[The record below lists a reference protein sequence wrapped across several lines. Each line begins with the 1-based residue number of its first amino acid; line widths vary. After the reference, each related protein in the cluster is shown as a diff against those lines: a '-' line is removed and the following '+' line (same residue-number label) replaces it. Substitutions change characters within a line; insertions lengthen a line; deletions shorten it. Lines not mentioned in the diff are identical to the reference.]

1 MSAAPAN
8 WYSPDTAGPLRF
20 GEWHRRLHGISRK
33 VPTERLRRM
42 ETSGLIHRDP
52 EPSVP
57 PKVTYSLTN
66 MGRDIDGVLRLLEPV
81 IERWTAQRAS

>member
-1 MSAAPAN
+1 
-8 WYSPDTAGPLRF
+8 
-20 GEWHRRLHGISRK
+20 
-33 VPTERLRRM
+33 M

-81 IERWTAQRAS
+81 IERWTSQRASS